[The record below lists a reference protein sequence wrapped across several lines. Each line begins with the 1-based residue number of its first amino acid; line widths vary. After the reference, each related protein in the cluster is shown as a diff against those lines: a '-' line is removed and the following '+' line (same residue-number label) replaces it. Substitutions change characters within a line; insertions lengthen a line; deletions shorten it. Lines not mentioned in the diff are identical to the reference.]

1 MFSVSHFSEA
11 KNEKSPAEAR
21 LFSQEKETRKTLRF
35 ANSHARVAKRQFR
48 AAYQNRK
55 IRFVRPRSGDTNSA
69 KPKKNILLSHI
80 STYGYIAKRSVLR
93 TAMRVSR
100 SGSFARRIK
109 IGKYGLFGRE
119 AATQTRRSRKRHL
132 IIAYFNV
139 WVQTSQRNKLSSDL
153 SICGYKSV
161 FEYIT
166 RKAPPK
172 RGFSLKRKKY
182 EKNTNKQ
189 YNIRSAV
196 IRGDIFA
203 EGQRNGLLFS
213 VSDDRYG
220 DRVPYLVAVNDRI
233 VIRH

>member
-1 MFSVSHFSEA
+1 MRHKLGGA
-11 KNEKSPAEAR
+11 EK
-21 LFSQEKETRKTLRF
+21 
-35 ANSHARVAKRQFR
+35 
-48 AAYQNRK
+48 
-55 IRFVRPRSGDTNSA
+55 D
-69 KPKKNILLSHI
+69 ILLSHI
-80 STYGYIAKRSVLR
+80 STYGYRYI
-93 TAMRVSR
+93 
-100 SGSFARRIK
+100 
-109 IGKYGLFGRE
+109 
-119 AATQTRRSRKRHL
+119 
-132 IIAYFNV
+132 
-139 WVQTSQRNKLSSDL
+139 
-153 SICGYKSV
+153 

>member
-1 MFSVSHFSEA
+1 MRHKLGGAEKHLIIGYFNVWVQTSQRNKFSSDFSICGY
-11 KNEKSPAEAR
+11 KSVFEYI
-21 LFSQEKETRKTLRF
+21 TRK
-35 ANSHARVAKRQFR
+35 APPKRGFSLK
-48 AAYQNRK
+48 RK
-55 IRFVRPRSGDTNSA
+55 
-69 KPKKNILLSHI
+69 KL
-80 STYGYIAKRSVLR
+80 AKRSVLR

-203 EGQRNGLLFS
+203 EGQRNSLLFS

>member
-1 MFSVSHFSEA
+1 MQNVFHI
-11 KNEKSPAEAR
+11 N
-21 LFSQEKETRKTLRF
+21 EKETRKTLRF

-69 KPKKNILLSHI
+69 KPKRHLINAI
-80 STYGYIAKRSVLR
+80 STYGYRS
-93 TAMRVSR
+93 
-100 SGSFARRIK
+100 I
-109 IGKYGLFGRE
+109 
-119 AATQTRRSRKRHL
+119 
-132 IIAYFNV
+132 
-139 WVQTSQRNKLSSDL
+139 
-153 SICGYKSV
+153 

-203 EGQRNGLLFS
+203 EGQRNSLLFS